1 MLKRFGY
8 GAAIYI
14 LLGILAAVTAF
25 PILYIVLS
33 SFKSTADIL
42 TSRSFF
48 PDEFIVDNYVR
59 AWRKSHFQTYMW
71 NSVFMCSIIVVG
83 TILSATSSGYV
94 FSRGRFPGKRTLLGV
109 ITASMFISVGSLYL
123 FPQLQVA
130 KVLGLNTSLWGVIVI
145 YIFGVNV
152 TNLYLSKGFIDSIPR
167 ELDEAARIDG
177 CGFFKLFALVI
188 FPLTKPLIAT
198 VGLLAFLNSWND
210 YLLPLV
216 FTLGNPSKQPLVVGI
231 ISMKSGGEGV
241 TSWDLMM
248 AGTTM
253 AVIPMLVVF
262 ILLNKYFVEGLT
274 SGAVKG

>member
-1 MLKRFGY
+1 MKKYPY
-8 GAAIYI
+8 GAVLYTI
-14 LLGILAAVTAF
+14 LGILAVVTIF
-25 PILYIVLS
+25 PIFYIILS

-42 TSRSFF
+42 TSVSFF
-48 PDEFIVDNYVR
+48 PTKFMFSNYAR
-59 AWRKSHFQTYMW
+59 AWEKSNFQTYMW
-71 NSVFMCSIIVVG
+71 NSLFMCAFIVAG
-83 TILSATSSGYV
+83 TILSSTASGYV
-94 FSRGRFPGKRTLLGV
+94 FSRGRFPGKRSLLAV

-130 KVLGLNTSLWGVIVI
+130 KALGLNTSLWGVIVI

-152 TNLYLSKGFIDSIPR
+152 TNLYLSKGFIDAIPR
-167 ELDEAARIDG
+167 EIDEAARIDG
-177 CGFFKLFALVI
+177 CGFFRLFYSVI

-198 VGLLAFLNSWND
+198 VGLLAFMNSWND

-216 FTLGNPSKQPLVVGI
+216 FTLGNPDKQPLVVGI
-231 ISMKSGGEGV
+231 ISMKSSGEGV
-241 TSWDLMM
+241 SSWDLMM